1 MCSNRLLTQG
11 WAATILLSF
20 CFVVPASGS
29 EDCADVPPERVI
41 EKIPPTEIEGTTCI
55 DPGDDVVNL
64 QSYATVGSK
73 NKCPLAGVSYP
84 AHDVIYKVKLNK
96 GNEVAFLLTPLAE
109 NGEEPPPGSTT
120 PDLVLALITACD
132 DGQSCVS
139 SSPDFIGT
147 GKEQIPA
154 ATYEE
159 GIYYLVVDSFYAKEG
174 SCGKYRL
181 KVTGVNPTPDLS
193 LEVKADSK
201 RAVAGEDLV
210 YTLTISNSGDAEA
223 QGVKLTLTLPPGVI
237 HNDKN
242 VVEWD
247 DISIPPRKD
256 KTTPGTWTTDLKA
269 DVGQH
274 LEGKMITSARAEI
287 KGYPPAQ
294 DSLTT
299 TVDHKHDLSVE
310 LTASTMEVVAGNPRK
325 YTLTL
330 HNDGPSD
337 ATNVTATLS
346 LDSSKEDLIS
356 NDCPLEGGQFVCDV
370 GTLQA
375 DSPEESRTFHFEVE
389 LKSSATGSILHEAK
403 IDTATGTDPLPKD
416 NRDSL
421 DDMVSRDTDLV
432 VDSITVQGTGLE
444 QTKDTVT
451 VAAGA
456 DFTYVIGITN
466 AGPSDSSGGTVT
478 IRGLPGYLKSFSS
491 ESGCTK
497 SPQEDG
503 PFVVTCETSKKI
515 VGKGGRDTVK
525 FSLRTLSDLGE
536 RTFHATAEVASQ
548 EEPANIKDKE
558 FDTNIVVQADLQ
570 FKTPPTAPASGCG
583 GDILY
588 TMEVINK
595 GPSNSTAG
603 KVTAELDGLSFL
615 SSPNDCKPESGADN
629 KITCS
634 VGDLPVDDPN
644 NPNNPSP
651 SKIQFWAS
659 PTKLGVVT
667 NQLSLQGE
675 RDPDAK
681 VVTDL
686 STTLSPTADLE
697 VTLTASVNPL
707 TPGQFFT
714 YDVAVT
720 NHGPLKAFNV
730 QVEVVTDPPGLLSP
744 PNVLDFGDIAAGSLP
759 EIRKINARAP
769 QESGVIITTATLQPR
784 VCDPNSP
791 PNNVAKLTT
800 TVAKE
805 GDADLSLT
813 MTAGKEAVSLD
824 DVLMFTLQVLNQGP
838 ATAEEVK
845 VQVTLPEGLCIE
857 LEDTCERTFSD
868 TVGVLEAGE
877 ERPPTSFAAKVTAD
891 GPILETEAT
900 VLSKQNDP
908 NASNNEPT
916 VFTQRA
922 ARLVVP
928 FVEVNADGD
937 AAVAHPTTIFT
948 LKNPSETSDLD
959 VSYNVFFTDP
969 LTGRSDDPIPG
980 SLTDLP
986 AKAMATVDLLGL
998 DELSDQGLMTGH
1010 VEISPEDASASGDFT
1025 LVDSE
1030 EGTATGERLISTATD
1045 LCNRWSV
1052 RFLNDRPLGSST
1064 ELLFFIPDN
1073 PGGEIATGRVFSES
1087 GRFVSDIKAKF
1098 TQESYRF
1105 TDVPKGSG
1113 SIEWTFAPGLVGS
1126 ITAIHT
1132 FNSSDEVAVP
1142 GFCRDHAGAKTII
1155 LPFFQVDGAIN
1166 TYVAIR
1172 NETNGSVQAEL
1183 TYLYDDEGEEKT
1195 QKKEITLAGHAV
1207 WTEGLRGALSDK
1219 TEELPSSK
1227 TGFLK
1232 IEAFEPQE
1240 DDEEKTAASALSGD
1254 FIRVGPG
1261 GLAGSTL
1268 VEKLCT
1274 KWDVRFKPGTSFL
1287 FYLDQSGSPEG
1298 KVYKE
1303 NGTYVDMVSTG
1314 DQPAQSFLVS
1324 APNLEQVSS
1333 GSVEWNL
1340 GVPGYVAM
1348 LLSGEGGQS
1357 VLIPGACLPEEE
1369 APED

>member
-1 MCSNRLLTQG
+1 MFTNRLIAQACT
-11 WAATILLSF
+11 ATMLLAFSF
-20 CFVVPASGS
+20 TLPTLGAQ
-29 EDCADVPPERVI
+29 DCADIPLERVI
-41 EKIPPTEIEGTTCI
+41 EKIPAEELTGSTCI
-55 DPGDDVVNL
+55 SNPDENVINLESYGDK
-64 QSYATVGSK
+64 SHKS
-73 NKCPLAGVSYP
+73 CPLAGVKYP
-84 AHDVIYKVKLNK
+84 GHDVIYKVKLNE
-96 GNEVAFLLTPLAE
+96 GNEVAFLLTPDAKDKKR
-109 NGEEPPPGSTT
+109 
-120 PDLVLALITACD
+120 PDLVLTLITACD
-132 DGQSCVS
+132 DGLSCVS
-139 SSPDFIGT
+139 SSPDFIGS
-147 GKEQIPA
+147 GKEEIPSA
-154 ATYEE
+154 QYKE
-159 GIYYLVVDSFYAKEG
+159 GVYYLVVDSFDTTDDV
-174 SCGKYRL
+174 SCGTYHL

-193 LEVKADSK
+193 LEIKTKSK

-210 YTLTISNSGDAEA
+210 YTLTIFNSGDAEA
-223 QGVKLTLTLPPGVI
+223 RDVKLTLTLPPGVTYGKSNI
-237 HNDKN
+237 
-242 VVEWD
+242 VEVEHIPVPKRQD
-247 DISIPPRKD
+247 DE
-256 KTTPGTWTTDLKA
+256 TPGKWTTDLTA
-269 DVGQH
+269 SVGRS

-287 KGYPPAQ
+287 RGYPPAQ

-310 LTASTMEVVAGNPRK
+310 LTASTTEAVAGKPRK

-346 LDSSKEDLIS
+346 FDSSKEDLIS
-356 NDCPLEGGQFVCDV
+356 NDCPLEGGQFVCSV
-370 GTLQA
+370 GPLQE
-375 DSPEESRTFHFEVE
+375 DSPEESRTFHFEVG
-389 LKSSATGSILHEAK
+389 LKSSATASISHQAT
-403 IDTATGTDPLPKD
+403 IRTDTGTDLKPK
-416 NRDSL
+416 NNNDSL
-421 DDMVSRDTDLV
+421 DDMVIRDTDLV
-432 VDSITVQGTGLE
+432 VDSVTVQGTGLE

-491 ESGCTK
+491 ESRCDKFT
-497 SPQEDG
+497 QEDG
-503 PFVVTCETSKKI
+503 SFLVTCKTYGI
-515 VGKGGRDTVK
+515 TGKGGQDTVK
-525 FSLRTLSDLGE
+525 FSLATLPDLGE

-558 FDTNIVVQADLQ
+558 FDTNIVIQADLQ

-644 NPNNPSP
+644 NPSP

-667 NQLSLQGE
+667 NQLSIQGE

-707 TPGQFFT
+707 TPGQPFT

-744 PNVLDFGDIAAGSLP
+744 PNVLDFGDIAAGSPP
-759 EIRKINARAP
+759 EIRNINARAP

-784 VCDPNSP
+784 ACDSNSP
-791 PNNVAKLTT
+791 PNNVAKINT

-805 GDADLSLT
+805 SDADLSLT
-813 MTAGKEAVSLD
+813 MTAKQNSVSSGDSLEFELTM
-824 DVLMFTLQVLNQGP
+824 VNEGF
-838 ATAEEVK
+838 ATAEEVTTT
-845 VQVTLPEGLCIE
+845 VTLPLGLTFE
-857 LEDTCERTFSD
+857 LSEFCSLKPDDPPSDGSDDPQEDQQIVLCTAGTLESKGKREASFS
-868 TVGVLEAGE
+868 
-877 ERPPTSFAAKVTAD
+877 AKVGAD
-891 GPILETEAT
+891 GAMLKTMAN
-900 VLSKQNDP
+900 VASKTNDP
-908 NASNNEPT
+908 NTSNNKQE
-916 VFTQRA
+916 VLTQRVA
-922 ARLVVP
+922 PLVAP
-928 FVEVNADGD
+928 FVD
-937 AAVAHPTTIFT
+937 AAHPTTIFT
-948 LKNPSETSDLD
+948 LKNPSESEVLNIKYSISGIDSTP
-959 VSYNVFFTDP
+959 VP
-969 LTGRSDDPIPG
+969 LTLSPKETTTV
-980 SLTDLP
+980 SLLDI
-986 AKAMATVDLLGL
+986 AGL
-998 DELSDQGLMTGH
+998 EEEEEPKFGH
-1010 VEISPEDASASGDFT
+1010 VEITSPADFRPMPYGDFT

-1030 EGTATGERLISTATD
+1030 KGTATGERLISTATD
-1045 LCNRWSV
+1045 LCNGWSV
-1052 RFLNDRPLGSST
+1052 RFLNGRPLGSST
-1064 ELLFFIPDN
+1064 ELLFFVPDN

-1087 GRFVSDIKAKF
+1087 GRFVSDIEAKF

-1105 TDVPKGSG
+1105 TDVPEGSG
-1113 SIEWTFAPGLVGS
+1113 SIEWTFAPGIVGS

-1132 FNSSDEVAVP
+1132 FSSSDEVAVP
-1142 GFCRDHAGAKTII
+1142 GFCRDHGKAKTLI
-1155 LPFFQVDGAIN
+1155 LPFFQADGAIN

-1172 NETNGSVQAEL
+1172 NETNESVQAEI
-1183 TYLYDDEGEEKT
+1183 TYLYADEGEEKT
-1195 QKKEITLAGHAV
+1195 QKKEVTLAGHAV

-1232 IEAFEPQE
+1232 IEAFDPQE

-1254 FIRVGPG
+1254 FIRVGPA
-1261 GLAGSTL
+1261 GLAGSAL

-1274 KWDVRFKPGTSFL
+1274 RWDVRFKPGTSFL

-1303 NGTYVDMVSTG
+1303 NGMYVDMVSAG
-1314 DQPAQSFLVS
+1314 DQPAQRFLVS